1 MEGAHLVS
9 GLVLEARGVTLRR
22 GAREVLRGVDL
33 DVRRGELVAMMGLS
47 GGGKTTF
54 LRAVAGLE
62 PFDGGTLSV
71 DGVRLTAPAAPPP
84 DVLRALRRKVGM
96 VFQFHCLFE
105 HMTAA
110 HNVWLALVHV
120 HGVPRHEAERKAL
133 ALLEQLGVG
142 ARAHALPRELS
153 GGEAQRVAIARA
165 LAVDPPLLLMDEP
178 TASLDPARRD
188 ELGDTLERLTQSG
201 RTLLAATHDDDFVR
215 DYADRVMVIADGRV
229 VEEGVPAAVLG
240 SPQHPATRQLLSQK
254 PRTDREGSRD
264 ERRPRDTD

>member
-1 MEGAHLVS
+1 MS
-9 GLVLEARGVTLRR
+9 GPVLDARGIALRR
-22 GAREVLRGVDL
+22 GSREVLRGVDL
-33 DVRRGELVAMMGLS
+33 RVGRGELVALMGLS

-62 PFDGGTLSV
+62 AFDAGTLSV
-71 DGVRLTAPAAPPP
+71 DGVSLQPGGLPPAA
-84 DVLRALRRKVGM
+84 VLKALRRTVGM
-96 VFQFHCLFE
+96 VFQLHHLFE
-105 HMTAA
+105 HMTAM

-120 HGVPRHEAERKAL
+120 HGVPRHEAERRAA
-133 ALLEQLGVG
+133 ALLELMGVG

-188 ELGDTLERLTQSG
+188 DLGDTLERLTQSG

-215 DYADRVMVIADGRV
+215 DYADRVLVMADGQV
-229 VEEGVPAAVLG
+229 VEEGTPAAVLG
-240 SPQHPATRQLLSQK
+240 SPQHPATQQLLSQTK
-254 PRTDREGSRD
+254 RLNRERGGS
-264 ERRPRDTD
+264 

>member
-1 MEGAHLVS
+1 MS
-9 GLVLEARGVTLRR
+9 GHVLEARGVTLRR

-33 DVRRGELVAMMGLS
+33 RVGRGELVALMGLS

-62 PFDGGTLSV
+62 PFDAGTLSV
-71 DGVRLTAPAAPPP
+71 DGVGLCAGGPPAP

-96 VFQFHCLFE
+96 VFQFHHLFE
-105 HMTAA
+105 HLTAV

-120 HGVPRHEAERKAL
+120 HGVPRHEAERRAL
-133 ALLEQLGVG
+133 ALLDQLGVG
-142 ARAHALPRELS
+142 GRAHALPRELS

-188 ELGDTLERLTQSG
+188 ELGDTLERLTRSG

-215 DYADRVMVIADGRV
+215 DVANRVVVMAGGRV
-229 VEEGVPAAVLG
+229 VEQGAPADVLV
-240 SPQHPATRQLLSQK
+240 SPRHAATRQLLSQ
-254 PRTDREGSRD
+254 RTRSNGKGSGS
-264 ERRPRDTD
+264 